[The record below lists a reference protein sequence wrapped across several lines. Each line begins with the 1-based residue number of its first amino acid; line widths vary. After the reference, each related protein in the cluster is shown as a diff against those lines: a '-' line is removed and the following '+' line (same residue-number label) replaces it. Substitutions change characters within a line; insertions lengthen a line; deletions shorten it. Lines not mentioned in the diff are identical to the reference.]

1 MEQSRVSGKQV
12 PSLTAVRRISPV
24 QSPQLSPRGSDVK
37 AQSILESSGK
47 SDNPKAL
54 LLPSKE
60 RKESEAPKKAKP
72 DKKGEKKPEA
82 PKVEEQ
88 AKRNE
93 GPKAPAVVAAAVPGK
108 ASRKEESVKQKT
120 ASRREVK
127 PD

>member
-1 MEQSRVSGKQV
+1 MEQSRVSGKQM

-54 LLPSKE
+54 LLPNKE
-60 RKESEAPKKAKP
+60 KKESEVQKKAKP

-82 PKVEEQ
+82 PKVAEP
-88 AKRNE
+88 AKRSE
-93 GPKAPAVVAAAVPGK
+93 PPKAPEVPVVAAAASGK
-108 ASRKEESVKQKT
+108 ASKKEESVK
-120 ASRREVK
+120 
-127 PD
+127 

>member
-54 LLPSKE
+54 LLPNKE
-60 RKESEAPKKAKP
+60 KKESEVQKKAKP

-82 PKVEEQ
+82 PKVAEP
-88 AKRNE
+88 AKRSE
-93 GPKAPAVVAAAVPGK
+93 APKAPEIPVVAAAAP
-108 ASRKEESVKQKT
+108 ASKKEESVK
-120 ASRREVK
+120 
-127 PD
+127 

>member
-1 MEQSRVSGKQV
+1 MEQSRVSGKQM

-54 LLPSKE
+54 LLPTKE
-60 RKESEAPKKAKP
+60 KKESEVQKKAKP

-82 PKVEEQ
+82 PKVAEP
-88 AKRNE
+88 AKRSE
-93 GPKAPAVVAAAVPGK
+93 PPKAPEVPVVAAAASGK
-108 ASRKEESVKQKT
+108 ASKKEESVK
-120 ASRREVK
+120 
-127 PD
+127 